1 MHLQPTSARTHRRRP
16 LLQVLAGITV
26 AATTLMGQGS
36 NSYFGVTGLSFI
48 PTSTLQVPG
57 TVALSYSSKPAIKE
71 NISLDPYSF
80 QIGYTSKS
88 GKWEVSLTNTY
99 LYANLKNGVGAQD
112 SVDIPLLI
120 PSAKYQL
127 VSYRETEGRTAV
139 SAGFALPYGVFYT
152 YDKHLRLFGA
162 HLTIHTGIATKLTT
176 FHGFTGLSIFF
187 GAEDENYLH
196 SGPIRLHLEGGWGG
210 VTENLQ
216 QKEESFFAITTV
228 YRWTDSLNLETWL
241 RFDSEY
247 GIAPETLPAER
258 KLGIRLAYFIN

>member
-1 MHLQPTSARTHRRRP
+1 MHLNQHQPQTHHSRP
-16 LLQVLAGITV
+16 LLQVLLGIAV
-26 AATTLMGQGS
+26 AATTLMGQAS

-71 NISLDPYSF
+71 SISLDPYSF
-80 QIGYTSKS
+80 QIGYTGKS
-88 GKWEVSLTNTY
+88 GKWEVSLTSTY

-112 SVDIPLLI
+112 SVGIPILI

-127 VSYRETEGRTAV
+127 VSYRETGGRTAV

-152 YDKHLRLFGA
+152 YDKHLRLFGIHA
-162 HLTIHTGIATKLTT
+162 TIHTGVATKLTT

-187 GAEDENYLH
+187 GAEDDHYLH
-196 SGPIRLHLEGGWGG
+196 SGPIRLHLEGSWGG
-210 VTENLQ
+210 DAENLK

-241 RFDSEY
+241 RFDSAY
-247 GIAPETLPAER
+247 GLKVAER
-258 KLGIRLAYFIN
+258 MLGIRLAYFIN

>member
-1 MHLQPTSARTHRRRP
+1 MHLRQHQPRTRRSRP
-16 LLQVLAGITV
+16 LLQVLLGIAV
-26 AATTLMGQGS
+26 AATTLLGQAS

-48 PTSTLQVPG
+48 PTSTMQLPG

-71 NISLDPYSF
+71 SISLDPHSF
-80 QIGYTSKS
+80 QIGYTGKS

-99 LYANLKNGVGAQD
+99 LYANLKNGVGAQTALAFP
-112 SVDIPLLI
+112 II

-152 YDKHLRLFGA
+152 YDKHLRLFGT
-162 HLTIHTGIATKLTT
+162 HTTIHTGVATKLTT

-210 VTENLQ
+210 KTEELQ

-241 RFDSEY
+241 RFDSKY
-247 GIAPETLPAER
+247 GPRDRER
-258 KLGIRLAYFIN
+258 NLGIRLAYFIN